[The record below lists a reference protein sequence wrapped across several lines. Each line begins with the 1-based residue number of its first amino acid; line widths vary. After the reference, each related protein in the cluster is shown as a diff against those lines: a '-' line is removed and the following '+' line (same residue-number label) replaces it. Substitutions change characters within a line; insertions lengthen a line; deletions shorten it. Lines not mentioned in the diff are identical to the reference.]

1 LNWRVRVGP
10 LLIAAISGLACV
22 TPSLAQTSRL
32 ATVPAMAEVHEGDA
46 LVGFGFS
53 YGLDQSFPL
62 SGLRGD
68 LLTLGRIR
76 ASYALAEHALLEF
89 DLDAVRVLWVD
100 EAGPAPAAVRLRPVD
115 VGSSTADVGD
125 MRLGLTYTPFTI
137 GSDVVLGGWFAVEG
151 PNSEE
156 HNGIGTNTTNFL
168 LGAVASVAGDQLTVS
183 GRLGL
188 GILQS
193 PLFRFTQDDVVV
205 YSMDAVIRAREG
217 LRFILSVDG
226 RVQIRRTVSLGL
238 EDLGLVKV
246 GVELGQD
253 AWRLDAA
260 IGRGFARRSPNWQF
274 ALGLS
279 WVTRGHAEE

>member
-89 DLDAVRVLWVD
+89 DLDA
-100 EAGPAPAAVRLRPVD
+100 
-115 VGSSTADVGD
+115 
-125 MRLGLTYTPFTI
+125 LTYTPFTI